1 MVATRKNNW
10 LGHWAVTMLRDANA
24 ADILWLAQFDKLR
37 EKVLFYDHQCHT
49 CFSAGPE
56 IPWPIIWLLG
66 RFHKKHV
73 FFSKRNLV
81 IQRLNLMTSMLSSI
95 KSNGLGST
103 EIHHPVSSV
112 FCPIP
117 GGLLNVLILPML
129 HWMLGALILRK
140 GFVEVSERIDR
151 MIELPAPSGTI

>member
-1 MVATRKNNW
+1 MEKEKTERLQRWHDQRNEMVATRKNNW

-66 RFHKKHV
+66 RFHKKHFV
-73 FFSKRNLV
+73 FKNE
-81 IQRLNLMTSMLSSI
+81 T
-95 KSNGLGST
+95 
-103 EIHHPVSSV
+103 
-112 FCPIP
+112 
-117 GGLLNVLILPML
+117 
-129 HWMLGALILRK
+129 
-140 GFVEVSERIDR
+140 
-151 MIELPAPSGTI
+151 

>member
-1 MVATRKNNW
+1 
-10 LGHWAVTMLRDANA
+10 MLRDANA

-73 FFSKRNLV
+73 FFSKKKLSDPKVELDDINAFINKIKGSWVHRN
-81 IQRLNLMTSMLSSI
+81 SPSSQF
-95 KSNGLGST
+95 G
-103 EIHHPVSSV
+103 